1 MIQKPS
7 SLATGDITTPIRTTF
22 TTSRLLDFF
31 SVKELTAQIGHARSA
46 WPLVLLKE
54 LFDNALDAC
63 EESDVAPEI
72 TICVDERG
80 LTVQDNGPGIPPE
93 VVKGILD
100 FAVRVSS
107 RDAYV
112 SPCRGAQGNALMTV
126 VAMPFV
132 LDGEQG
138 KVTISA
144 RGIRHEITVH
154 VNRIRQEPVIEH
166 IPHEDALVQNGTS
179 IMVHSSSSLAG
190 TNDLFV
196 QNHDDENVEYDD
208 EEDEDSS
215 SSLADIKSRF
225 VQIADD
231 FTFVNPHV
239 SLTLDWFGDRLL
251 DVRSTNPT
259 WMKWKTSD
267 PTSPHWYEQVHFARL
282 VSAYLA
288 HDAQRDHQRTVRE
301 LISQFRGLA
310 TSAKQKAV
318 LDATALHRATLPA
331 LMNADGSSLN
341 DEVLDT
347 LLNAMK
353 AASKPVKPL
362 MLGFIGREH
371 LAAKFQ
377 SLNCEMETF
386 NFQKAV
392 GTTDDGLPWIVETA
406 FAWCPEADQR
416 RIITGVN
423 WSPGIVNPFRELGR
437 FGQSLD
443 TVLSQQR
450 ATSDEP
456 VVFLLHL
463 SCPRVMF
470 ADRGK
475 STIVIERG

>member
-1 MIQKPS
+1 
-7 SLATGDITTPIRTTF
+7 
-22 TTSRLLDFF
+22 
-31 SVKELTAQIGHARSA
+31 
-46 WPLVLLKE
+46 VLLKE
-54 LFDNALDAC
+54 LIDNALDAC
-63 EESDVAPEI
+63 EESNVAPKI
-72 TICVDERG
+72 TINVDDRG

-93 VVKGILD
+93 VVAGIKD

-107 RDAYV
+107 REAYV
-112 SPCRGAQGNALMTV
+112 SPCRGAQGNALKTV

-138 KVTISA
+138 KITISA
-144 RGIRHEITVH
+144 KGIRHEITVR
-154 VNRIRQEPVIEH
+154 VDRIRQEPVIEH
-166 IPHEDALVQNGTS
+166 VQHEAEIVQNGTS
-179 IMVHSSSSLAG
+179 ITVHSSSSLAR
-190 TNDLFV
+190 TNSLFV
-196 QNHDDENVEYDD
+196 QMKTASRFVDGYEIIENDDD
-208 EEDEDSS
+208 EDEDSS

-239 SLTLDWFGDRLL
+239 SLTLDWFGDRCL
-251 DVRSTNPT
+251 DVTSTNPT
-259 WMKWKTSD
+259 WLKWKPSD
-267 PTSPHWYEQVHFARL
+267 PTSPHWYGPEHFARL

-288 HDAQRDHQRTVRE
+288 HDAERDNQRTVRD

-318 LDATALHRATLPA
+318 LDATELHRSTLTD
-331 LMNADGSSLN
+331 LTSVDGASLN
-341 DEVLDT
+341 DEVLNR
-347 LLNAMK
+347 LLSAMK
-353 AASKPVKPL
+353 SESKPVKPPL
-362 MLGFIGREH
+362 LGFIGKEH

-377 SLNCEMETF
+377 ALDCEMESF
-386 NFQKAV
+386 NYQKAD
-392 GTTDDGLPWIVETA
+392 GTTDGLPWIVETA
-406 FAWCPEADQR
+406 FAWCPDASRR

-443 TVLSQQR
+443 TVLTKQR
-450 ATSDEP
+450 ASSDEP
-456 VVFLLHL
+456 VVLLLHL

>member
-1 MIQKPS
+1 MAKRVS
-7 SLATGDITTPIRTTF
+7 KEKGDPETPVRTTF
-22 TTSRLLDFF
+22 STSRRLDFF

-46 WPLVLLKE
+46 WALVLLKE
-54 LFDNALDAC
+54 LLDNALDAC
-63 EESDVAPEI
+63 EESNVAPEI
-72 TICVDERG
+72 AISVDDRG

-93 VVKGILD
+93 VVAGILD

-107 RDAYV
+107 REAYV
-112 SPCRGAQGNALMTV
+112 SPCRGAQGNALKTV

-132 LDGEQG
+132 LDGEEG

-144 RGIRHEITVH
+144 KGIRHEITVR

-166 IPHEDALVQNGTS
+166 IPHEDAFVQNGTS
-179 IMVHSSSSLAG
+179 ITVHSASPLAG
-190 TNDLFV
+190 TNSLFV
-196 QNHDDENVEYDD
+196 QTNEDENVENDDD
-208 EEDEDSS
+208 EDDDSAS
-215 SSLADIKSRF
+215 PLADIKSRF
-225 VQIADD
+225 VLMADD

-251 DVRSTNPT
+251 DVTSTNPT
-259 WMKWKTSD
+259 WLKWKPSD
-267 PTSPHWYEQVHFARL
+267 PTSPHWYGPEHFARL

-288 HDAQRDHQRTVRE
+288 HDAERDHQRTVRE

-318 LDATALHRATLPA
+318 LDATELHRATLPA

-341 DEVLDT
+341 DEVLNR
-347 LLNAMK
+347 LLSAMK
-353 AASKPVKPL
+353 SESKPVNPPL
-362 MLGFIGREH
+362 LGFIGKEH
-371 LAAKFQ
+371 LAAKFAA
-377 SLNCEMETF
+377 LKCEMESF
-386 NFQKAV
+386 VYQKAV

-437 FGQSLD
+437 FGESLD
-443 TVLSQQR
+443 TILSQQR